1 LEACGCASWPKY
13 EHPHQVGQI
22 HGARVSRSHPTARH
36 KPLLALVFRSE
47 LRVWMDDE
55 ASGSGEYLPPAPPLV
70 PPPLAPPSGYFGSLL
85 ASTLAFFGLLL
96 LAFAAVFWMDFQKR
110 RRRRFVDCPLT
121 IVDRFHPISCYLC
134 VDTTAFC
141 ASAIRAVCRQA
152 LMPTTSCQPQTLCT
166 CRFQRL
172 TTRRKMRVASSR
184 TRTSRT
190 VLLLEGKPSCRTHP
204 FRSTRRLLLRAPRAC
219 P

>member
-1 LEACGCASWPKY
+1 
-13 EHPHQVGQI
+13 
-22 HGARVSRSHPTARH
+22 
-36 KPLLALVFRSE
+36 
-47 LRVWMDDE
+47 MDDE

-96 LAFAAVFWMDFQKR
+96 LAFAAVFWMHFQKR

-152 LMPTTSCQPQTLCT
+152 LMPTTSCQPQTLST
-166 CRFQRL
+166 TRCRFQRS

-190 VLLLEGKPSCRTHP
+190 VLLLEGRPSCRAHP
-204 FRSTRRLLLRAPRAC
+204 FRSTRRLLSRAPRAC
-219 P
+219 ARDCIRVMSMLSRSLPRL